1 MESIICIIVSLV
13 AIIMLKFIFK
23 INLKKVKEI
32 EENKEAERI
41 TNKFPENIHI
51 VKEMLK
57 MLGNEKVK
65 IEEEKDTKT
74 SLYVAITN
82 KIFVAD
88 LKNNYGRIQTIAHE
102 CIHSCQDRRLLMF
115 NFIFSNFSILY
126 FLTITTL
133 TLFNFIHNTTLQLVI
148 LLLIFFIQVI
158 VRSILE
164 IDAMTKSKFLAKDY
178 IEKKNLCSEEELNY
192 LMNEYEQVNKLG
204 IPFMVYTFLL
214 QSLIKIIIYSIMS
227 LI

>member
-13 AIIMLKFIFK
+13 EIIMLKFIFK
-23 INLKKVKEI
+23 INLKKAKAI

>member
-13 AIIMLKFIFK
+13 EIIMLIFIFK
-23 INLKKVKEI
+23 INLKKEKAK

>member
-23 INLKKVKEI
+23 INLKKAKAI

>member
-1 MESIICIIVSLV
+1 
-13 AIIMLKFIFK
+13 
-23 INLKKVKEI
+23 
-32 EENKEAERI
+32 
-41 TNKFPENIHI
+41 
-51 VKEMLK
+51 
-57 MLGNEKVK
+57 
-65 IEEEKDTKT
+65 
-74 SLYVAITN
+74 
-82 KIFVAD
+82 
-88 LKNNYGRIQTIAHE
+88 
-102 CIHSCQDRRLLMF
+102 
-115 NFIFSNFSILY
+115 
-126 FLTITTL
+126 LTITTL